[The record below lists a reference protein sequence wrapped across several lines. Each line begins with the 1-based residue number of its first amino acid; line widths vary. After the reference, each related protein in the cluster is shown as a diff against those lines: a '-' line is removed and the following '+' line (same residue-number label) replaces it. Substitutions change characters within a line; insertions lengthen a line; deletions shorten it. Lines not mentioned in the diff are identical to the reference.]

1 MQYVKAALGS
11 DLSALGAPCV
21 YDAEAI
27 YALREIARR
36 RLIGQP
42 MAEGDSQAL
51 IDGELALTRGCKAVL
66 TVSEA
71 ERQLFAAAG
80 IPNVFVVGHA
90 VEPRATPNAFECRQ
104 SILFVGAFSA
114 ESPNEDAV
122 LFFCREVVPAL
133 RTGGRCSAPIVVAGA
148 GIPDHLAAFDD
159 STISWHSHVDNL
171 TPLYDDARVF
181 VAPTRYAAG
190 ISLKIIEA
198 AARGVPI
205 VCTTLVA
212 HQLGWTGGID
222 VLAADSPRDFASAIA
237 SLYVDQPLWLRLREA
252 ALKRVMNEYNFAEF
266 RSALRNALR
275 TSLGAGAESG
285 RDQPASL
292 RTAETAGG

>member
-1 MQYVKAALGS
+1 
-11 DLSALGAPCV
+11 
-21 YDAEAI
+21 
-27 YALREIARR
+27 
-36 RLIGQP
+36 
-42 MAEGDSQAL
+42 
-51 IDGELALTRGCKAVL
+51 
-66 TVSEA
+66 
-71 ERQLFAAAG
+71 
-80 IPNVFVVGHA
+80 
-90 VEPRATPNAFECRQ
+90 
-104 SILFVGAFSA
+104 
-114 ESPNEDAV
+114 V
-122 LFFCREVVPAL
+122 LFFCREVLPAL

-148 GIPDHLAAFDD
+148 AIPDHLAAFDD
-159 STISWHSHVDNL
+159 STISWHSHVDDL

-212 HQLGWTGGID
+212 QQLGWTGGID
-222 VLAADSPRDFASAIA
+222 VLTANSPEDFASAIA
-237 SLYVDQPLWLRLREA
+237 SLYGDQPLWWQLREA

-285 RDQPASL
+285 RGQPASL